1 MTASPLK
8 VTGGLLKVTT
18 GLLKVTT
25 GTLNMMTG
33 TLNMTTG
40 WGHLSSHLRDQG
52 GLKLQYITLHYTHYI
67 TLLGK
72 MTYIFEI
79 SANNAIK

>member
-25 GTLNMMTG
+25 GTLNMTTG
-33 TLNMTTG
+33 TLNMTTVY
-40 WGHLSSHLRDQG
+40 GHLSSHLRDQG
-52 GLKLQYITLHYTHYI
+52 GLKLQYITLHHI
-67 TLLGK
+67 TLHTLHYTFGK
-72 MTYIFEI
+72 DDLYF
-79 SANNAIK
+79 